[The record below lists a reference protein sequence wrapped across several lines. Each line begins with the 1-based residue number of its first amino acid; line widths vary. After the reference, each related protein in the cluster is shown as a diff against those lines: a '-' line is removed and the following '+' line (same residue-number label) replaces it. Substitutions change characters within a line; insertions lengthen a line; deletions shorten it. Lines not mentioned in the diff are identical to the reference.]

1 MGNRVPAPYRRDA
14 GCSPVKLIFALV
26 LASVLAFGAHAL
38 QADSVLAMNPEE
50 TFDTPEQLRR
60 YEAMINDLRCVV
72 CQNQSVA
79 ESNVD
84 LARDLRRIT
93 RDMILAGATDAEIK
107 KFMTDRYGDF
117 VLYNP
122 PFKPITYLLW
132 GAPVILLLVG
142 AITMV
147 TVVGRRSGAL
157 TDDDDE
163 GMGENS

>member
-1 MGNRVPAPYRRDA
+1 MMRGLLAA
-14 GCSPVKLIFALV
+14 LAAALV
-26 LASVLAFGAHAL
+26 LALSPATAD
-38 QADSVLAMNPEE
+38 DSVLAMNPEE
-50 TFDTPEQLRR
+50 TFQTREQLER
-60 YEAMINDLRCVV
+60 YERLTHEFRCVV

-93 RDMILAGATDAEIK
+93 RDMILAGKTDEEIK
-107 KFMTDRYGDF
+107 QFMTDRYGDF

-122 PFKPITYLLW
+122 PLKPITYLLW

-142 AITMV
+142 AAVMV
-147 TVVGRRSGAL
+147 SVVGRRAHESGEEP
-157 TDDDDE
+157 D

>member
-1 MGNRVPAPYRRDA
+1 MTRALLMA
-14 GCSPVKLIFALV
+14 LAAALV
-26 LASVLAFGAHAL
+26 LALAPVAAD
-38 QADSVLAMNPEE
+38 DSVLAMNPEE
-50 TFDTPEQLRR
+50 TFETPEQLAR
-60 YEAMINDLRCVV
+60 YERLTHEFRCVV

-93 RDMILAGATDAEIK
+93 RDMILAGKTDAEIK
-107 KFMTDRYGDF
+107 QFMTDRYGDF

-122 PFKPITYLLW
+122 PLKPITYLLW

-142 AITMV
+142 AAVMV
-147 TVVGRRSGAL
+147 SVVGRRASESGGEP
-157 TDDDDE
+157 D

>member
-1 MGNRVPAPYRRDA
+1 
-14 GCSPVKLIFALV
+14 VKLV
-26 LASVLAFGAHAL
+26 LALLLAAVLAFSAHSL
-38 QADSVLAMNPEE
+38 QAESVLAMNPEE
-50 TFDTPEQLRR
+50 TFETPEQLRR

-122 PFKPITYLLW
+122 PLKPITYLLW

-147 TVVGRRSGAL
+147 TVVGRRSGEV
-157 TDDDDE
+157 TDGDE
-163 GMGENS
+163 GMGDHT

>member
-1 MGNRVPAPYRRDA
+1 
-14 GCSPVKLIFALV
+14 VKLILALV

-122 PFKPITYLLW
+122 PLKPITYLLW

-142 AITMV
+142 AIAMV
-147 TVVGRRSGAL
+147 TVVGRRSGELA
-157 TDDDDE
+157 DDDE
-163 GMGENS
+163 GMGENT